1 MLYVTVK
8 DNFCFVNLF
17 RMYKNSS
24 FWICVFKSHTWLI
37 SLTGL
42 TLYTFWKAEVLK
54 GILFLNLVKSSGG
67 SQLLGILAK
76 NFVTYFSNAFS
87 DNDAYKKIL
96 LCIICYELNILNKLI
111 LLFNQFNFHFDE
123 RFKLLV

>member
-1 MLYVTVK
+1 
-8 DNFCFVNLF
+8 
-17 RMYKNSS
+17 MYKNSS

-42 TLYTFWKAEVLK
+42 TLYTFWKAGVLK

-76 NFVTYFSNAFS
+76 NFVTYVSNAFS

-96 LCIICYELNILNKLI
+96 LCIICYKLNILNKLI
-111 LLFNQFNFHFDE
+111 LLFNQFNFHFENDLSYTCITS
-123 RFKLLV
+123 FIL